1 MSSSNPTE
9 KELREFLARR
19 GRRAGFGDRSNC
31 LSEAAVVGFAEG
43 RLSGD
48 EREEAERHLA
58 GCMDCLED
66 VAFVLRSR
74 QSAERTSNRWVPPAA
89 VSRSMWRKWPALAAA
104 AGVILAV
111 VLVTRFEMSR
121 NPTGSEFEQ
130 SDQTTE
136 AIRRESGVVGTL
148 KIDFPREN
156 MVLDRQGLEVT
167 WSGSSGGVAEVWL
180 TDASGRLVWS
190 ATSAGSRLR
199 IPESVGLE
207 PGRLYYV
214 SVRMRESRDRVV
226 RSEFVGFRVRT
237 P

>member
-1 MSSSNPTE
+1 
-9 KELREFLARR
+9 
-19 GRRAGFGDRSNC
+19 
-31 LSEAAVVGFAEG
+31 
-43 RLSGD
+43 
-48 EREEAERHLA
+48 
-58 GCMDCLED
+58 
-66 VAFVLRSR
+66 
-74 QSAERTSNRWVPPAA
+74 
-89 VSRSMWRKWPALAAA
+89 MWRKWPALAAA